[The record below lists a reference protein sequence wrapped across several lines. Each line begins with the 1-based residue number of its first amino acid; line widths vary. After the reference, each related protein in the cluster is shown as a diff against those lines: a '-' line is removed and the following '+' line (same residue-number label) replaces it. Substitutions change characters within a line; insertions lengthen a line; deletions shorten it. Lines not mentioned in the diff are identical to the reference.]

1 MDALRKDR
9 ADGHEGSRQNARYY
23 TGRRSPGGD
32 YIVDIRN
39 VSELTSSGQDIGAF
53 LLHFTGGAASTDPN
67 GVLKRPFPAPTA
79 SLTAD
84 G

>member
-1 MDALRKDR
+1 MHYERIAPTGTKAPGRTPATTP
-9 ADGHEGSRQNARYY
+9 ADVAA
-23 TGRRSPGGD
+23 GGD